1 MVHLVHYWVGMC
13 PSKFDFAQT
22 CWNLDTL
29 PTLFSRQVWF
39 HVFSY
44 LSEIVP
50 SFYLDLITCLTFLG
64 AEEMLTWLLFWG
76 CFFVWKES
84 LFLVKELI
92 GISYPTRNRICQHS
106 KRFNG
111 HGPRVLVYQKKRKLS
126 RGGLLGEEK
135 TLTRGVS
142 LDRGENSR
150 RRVIW

>member
-1 MVHLVHYWVGMC
+1 MC

-76 CFFVWKES
+76 CFFVWKER
-84 LFLVKELI
+84 LFLVKELT

-111 HGPRVLVYQKKRKLS
+111 HGPRVLVYQKKRKLL